1 MGCQGSIAYP
11 SSADR
16 LCECFAVFKPS
27 SVRLAESLHFYKTQ
41 MFQDVLVDRPR
52 ANLHGQP
59 SFYISFIL
67 CAYTSEEKKVLTLL
81 LY

>member
-1 MGCQGSIAYP
+1 
-11 SSADR
+11 
-16 LCECFAVFKPS
+16 
-27 SVRLAESLHFYKTQ
+27 

-67 CAYTSEEKKVLTLL
+67 CAYTSEEKKGFDSSLVLAL
-81 LY
+81 